1 MKKIL
6 FTALMCCA
14 LPAAA
19 QTEIAPYKPGVN
31 AEGVTYFLPRTALRV
46 DLLVEV
52 KRYTPGE
59 YAKYAERYLRVKDV
73 AIEPSET
80 WTIKEIHMDVF
91 GKPDTTKVYT
101 LKLKDKTIAPMV
113 KLSDDGMLLA
123 INAEPQP
130 TTPFEGYTT
139 EKGGRKLDS
148 RQFMTEEIL
157 MAGSNAKTAQL
168 CAQEIYSIRE
178 SKNLLNRGQADY
190 MPTDGKQMEIM
201 INNLNEQEE
210 ALAQLF
216 LGYTLSETKTY
227 TFYIDPTSD
236 MDKQVLFRF
245 SRHLGVVDADDLS
258 GAPVYITIKD
268 QHTVPAPEE
277 NPDARKKSARLDGI
291 QYNVPSKAKVEIF
304 TDQQPLVNAEVAF
317 GQFGNVETLS
327 SVLFNK
333 RTETK
338 VVFYDQT
345 GGVKSIDE

>member
-6 FTALMCCA
+6 FAALMCCTLQA
-14 LPAAA
+14 TA
-19 QTEIAPYKPGVN
+19 QTEITPYKPGVN
-31 AEGVTYFLPRTALRV
+31 AEGVTYILPRTALRV

-52 KRYTPGE
+52 NRYTPGE

-91 GKPDTTKVYT
+91 GKPDATKVYT

-123 INAEPQP
+123 INAEPQQ

-139 EKGGRKLDS
+139 EKSGRKLDS
-148 RQFMTEEIL
+148 RQYMTEEIL

-201 INNLNEQEE
+201 INNLNEQEN

-227 TFYIDPTSD
+227 TFYVDPTGD
-236 MDKQVLFRF
+236 MDKEVLFRF
-245 SRHLGVVDADDLS
+245 SRRLGVVDTDDLA
-258 GAPVYITIKD
+258 GYPVFISIKD
-268 QHTVPAPEE
+268 QHTVPAPVEGL
-277 NPDARKKSARLDGI
+277 DVRKKAIRLDGI

-304 TDQQPLVNAEVAF
+304 SEQQPLVNAEVAF

-333 RTETK
+333 RTDTK